1 MMPDSITIYYDYT
14 CPYSYRALKWLQRVR
29 QAGRE
34 PAVRWNTFALKEVNR
49 PAGAPSVFEQTAPE
63 SISLLALQL
72 AKAAQAAGAEVFER
86 YHAAVFDTMQGLG
99 KKLTA
104 QDLQQIARDAG
115 LDIAAFQAGQQ
126 AGIWIQQVA
135 RDHEEAVARWK
146 VFGTPTLVFDDQV
159 AVYLKFTEVPPSP
172 TKAAEVL
179 DALLC
184 LARCHPELVEIKY
197 PHAIE
202 PRLA

>member
-1 MMPDSITIYYDYT
+1 MMPDSITTYYDYT

-29 QAGRE
+29 HAGRE
-34 PAVRWNTFALKEVNR
+34 PAVRWNTFALNEVNR

-63 SISLLALQL
+63 SVSLLALQF

-86 YHAAVFDTMQGLG
+86 YHTAVFDSMQGLG

-104 QDLQQIARDAG
+104 HDLQQIARDAG
-115 LDIAAFQAGQQ
+115 LDVAAFQSGQQ
-126 AGIWIQQVA
+126 AGIWLQQVA
-135 RDHEEAVARWK
+135 RDHREAVARWK

-159 AVYLKFTEVPPSP
+159 AVYLKFKAIPPSP

-179 DALLC
+179 DALRC
-184 LARCHPELVEIKY
+184 LARCHPELIEIKY
-197 PHAIE
+197 PVSEEA
-202 PRLA
+202 